1 MAFVVFDS
9 GPRTG
14 ESISLE
20 KAKTVFGRKR
30 SCDCSIAH
38 PTISREHFS
47 IERTG
52 GKFFLVDQD
61 SGNGTFANGARISWV
76 ELKDGDRIHAG
87 PFSFMFKSSGE
98 IENQLS
104 ERKASLSNNRESR
117 HQWFDNRHGAIYPR
131 EYLEGIEHFNE
142 RRYYDAHEVWE
153 EIWLRSSEET
163 RLFYQMLIQAAVGL
177 HHYERGNA
185 RGARGMHR
193 NVSEKLERLPRFFMS
208 VDLRDFAREFK
219 SFFADLIEHGDESA
233 PPDVRPRPTIRLHA
247 NVSDG

>member
-20 KAKTVFGRKR
+20 KVKTVFGRKR
-30 SCDCSIAH
+30 SCDCSIIH
-38 PTISREHFS
+38 PTVSREHFS

-52 GKFFLVDQD
+52 GKFFLVDHK

-76 ELKDGDRIHAG
+76 ELKDGDRIQAG
-87 PFSFMFKSSGE
+87 PFSLMFKSSDE
-98 IENQLS
+98 IENQVI
-104 ERKASLSNNRESR
+104 ERKAEVSNESDSR
-117 HQWFDNRHGAIYPR
+117 HQWFDNRHAAIYPR
-131 EYLEGIEHFNE
+131 EYLEGIKHFNE

-177 HHYERGNA
+177 HHYERGNT
-185 RGARGMHR
+185 RGARGMHT
-193 NVSEKLERLPRFFMS
+193 NVSEKLERLPQFFMS
-208 VDLRDFAREFK
+208 VDLKDFARQFK
-219 SFFADLIEHGDESA
+219 SFFTDLIEHGDESA
-233 PPDVRPRPTIRLHA
+233 PLDTKPRPTIRLHA